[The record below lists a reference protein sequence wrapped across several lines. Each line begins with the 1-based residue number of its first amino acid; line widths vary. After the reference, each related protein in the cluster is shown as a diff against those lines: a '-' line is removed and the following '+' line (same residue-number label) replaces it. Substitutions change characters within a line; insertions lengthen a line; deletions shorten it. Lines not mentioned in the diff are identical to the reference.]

1 MTAYLHG
8 LSTSLPS
15 HLLPQSLVQ
24 DRAQAILGPKYPQF
38 ERLLKTFTTSGI
50 KERYSVVPLSWFEAD
65 HGWADR
71 NAAYIEGAL
80 ALFIAAATEALAIAD
95 WQAGE
100 VDCVITVSSTGIA
113 TPTLEALA
121 LKELGFCDHI
131 IRVPVFGLGCAGG
144 VSGLSLAADMARAR
158 PGTKVLLVVV
168 ETCTLLFRNDRLQ
181 KSDIIATVLF
191 GDGAAAACLS
201 TTHPGKGEKVIALG
215 KGHQKTWP
223 DTLAIMGWDVDD
235 TGLGVIFDRSIPVF
249 VEREFAGALGGALA
263 EFGLSREEI
272 DRFVCHPGGAK
283 VVDALE
289 AVLELDQDTLRAER
303 ETLRHAGNMSA
314 PTVLFVLKRV
324 LDEGADGKM
333 IVCALG
339 PGFTASFL
347 PMTVAKKAV

>member
-1 MTAYLHG
+1 MMAYLHS
-8 LSTSLPS
+8 LSTSLPP
-15 HLLPQSLVQ
+15 HLLPQTLVQ

-50 KERYSVVPLSWFEAD
+50 KERYSVVPLSWFEED

-71 NAAYIEGAL
+71 NKAYIEGAL
-80 ALFIAAATEALAIAD
+80 ALFIAAATKALATAD
-95 WQAGE
+95 WLAEE

-121 LKELGFCDHI
+121 LTALGFSDHV
-131 IRVPVFGLGCAGG
+131 IRIPVFGLGCAGG
-144 VSGLSLAADMARAR
+144 VSGLSLAADMAQAR

-191 GDGAAAACLS
+191 GDGAAAACVS
-201 TTHPGKGEKVIALG
+201 TTNPDANERVVVLG
-215 KGHQKTWP
+215 KGYQKTWP
-223 DTLAIMGWDVDD
+223 DTLSIMGWDVDN

-249 VEREFAGALGGALA
+249 VEREFKGALDGALTA
-263 EFGLSREEI
+263 FGLERGEI
-272 DRFVCHPGGAK
+272 DHFVCHPGGAK

-289 AVLELDQDTLRAER
+289 TVLELDQGALLTER

-324 LDEGADGKM
+324 LDDGAEGKM
-333 IVCALG
+333 IACALG
-339 PGFTASFL
+339 PGFTASFI
-347 PMTVAKKAV
+347 PVTVGKKVG